1 MGVICVP
8 SSAGV
13 FTSCGRMNNEARQE
27 ILGSIAMHLAAS
39 APYDAREL
47 GHGETE
53 TRRQGDTETRGHEA
67 LSPSHRVTAS
77 PRLDLVGLF
86 KQNLEAVDGHCIIAH
101 SKGEIAD
108 ALTQIIS
115 ALQKTKL
122 RAQRIA
128 ISDVPELE
136 RLMHMTDLEIEELG
150 IAPSASEIFSFD
162 VGITTAQAAI
172 AETGTLVLDSARERN
187 RLVSLVPPV
196 HIAIIDA
203 ATIYATLGET
213 LAMLQSEKELS
224 PAITFITGPSRT
236 GDIELTPAGDALTCA
251 ACRLRYRIEDD
262 IPVMLIDEA
271 TSF

>member
-1 MGVICVP
+1 
-8 SSAGV
+8 
-13 FTSCGRMNNEARQE
+13 MNNEARKE
-27 ILGSIAMHLAAS
+27 ILSSIATHLAAS
-39 APYDAREL
+39 APFDARE
-47 GHGETE
+47 T
-53 TRRQGDTETRGHEA
+53 
-67 LSPSHRVTAS
+67 PVSHPVVLPAQPLAT
-77 PRLDLVGLF
+77 DLIELF

-128 ISDVPELE
+128 VSDAPELE

-150 IAPSASEIFSFD
+150 IAPNASDIFSFD

-196 HIAIIDA
+196 HIAIVDA
-203 ATIYATLGET
+203 SAIYATLGET
-213 LAMLQSEKELS
+213 LATLQNDEELS
-224 PAITFITGPSRT
+224 PAVTFITGPSRT
-236 GDIELTPAGDALTCA
+236 GDIELILTIGVHGPQE
-251 ACRLRYRIEDD
+251 LYVI
-262 IPVMLIDEA
+262 INQ
-271 TSF
+271 SQ